1 MSRVTTDAT
10 FQADVIAR
18 SDEVPVVVDVWAP
31 WCGPCKTLG
40 PLLEAVVDETGGA
53 VELVTVNVDEN
64 PQVAAAFQV
73 QSIPAV
79 FAMRAGKVVDGFIGA
94 VAEPAVRDFVGRLAP
109 APSAADRLVAAG
121 DEASLRQAL
130 DLQPDHPGAVVALA
144 ELLIAADG
152 TEEALGLLARIPETE
167 QTRRLAA
174 RARLAA
180 QDDPAPVSLDARL
193 ADLLG
198 RVRTDEAA
206 RQEYLDLLETMEP
219 GDSRRGSYRRALA
232 SQLF

>member
-1 MSRVTTDAT
+1 VSRVTTDAT

-152 TEEALGLLARIPETE
+152 TEEALALLARIPETE

>member
-1 MSRVTTDAT
+1 VTRVTTDAT
-10 FQADVIAR
+10 FQSDVIAR
-18 SDEVPVVVDVWAP
+18 SNEVPVVVDVWAP

-40 PLLEAVVDETGGA
+40 PLLEAVVGETGGA

-79 FAMRAGKVVDGFIGA
+79 FAMRDGKVVDGFIGA

-109 APSAADRLVAAG
+109 APSAADLLVAAG
-121 DEASLRQAL
+121 DEASLRSAL
-130 DLQPDHPGAVVALA
+130 ELQPDHPGAVVALA
-144 ELLIAADG
+144 ELLIAANE
-152 TEEALGLLARIPETE
+152 TEQALALLARIPATE

-180 QDDPAPVSLDARL
+180 QDNPASGSLDSRL

-198 RVRTDEAA
+198 RVRTDETA
-206 RQEYLDLLETMEP
+206 RQEYLDLLETMDPEDP
-219 GDSRRGSYRRALA
+219 RRASFRRALA

>member
-152 TEEALGLLARIPETE
+152 TEEALALLARIPETE

-219 GDSRRGSYRRALA
+219 GDPRRGSYRRALA